1 MPVIFCGRHHEFHFV
16 PGTFGQPAVGCA
28 QQAAPIVHVRLALS
42 KIKGVEMPWKKI
54 KFPSVIIAN
63 AIIRANPDITGAVL
77 RNIAATVIDKPVAG
91 IKNGEWVQLCM
102 PVMKQY

>member
-1 MPVIFCGRHHEFHFV
+1 MPVVFCGRHQEFHFI

-28 QQAAPIVHVRLALS
+28 QQAAPIVYVRLALA

-54 KFPSVIIAN
+54 EFPSIIIAD
-63 AIIRANPDITGAVL
+63 AIISSNPDITGAVL
-77 RNIAATVIDKPVAG
+77 RYVPTAVIDKPVAG
-91 IKNGEWVQLCM
+91 IKKGEWVQLCM